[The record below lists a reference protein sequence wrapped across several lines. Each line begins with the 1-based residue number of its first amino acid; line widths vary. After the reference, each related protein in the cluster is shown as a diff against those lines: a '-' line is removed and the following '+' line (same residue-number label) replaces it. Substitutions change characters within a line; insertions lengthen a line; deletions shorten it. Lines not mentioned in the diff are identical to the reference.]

1 MPNIGSRHL
10 GPDVPT
16 EQRQIDLLLAT
27 VKRLQGE
34 FKDRSTAE
42 AEWGAER
49 QLLRAM
55 VDHVP
60 DYLFVKDLE
69 CRFIIVNKA
78 VAHIHGAPDPDW
90 LIGKTDFDLHA
101 FDHDLGKFCL
111 WKSHL
116 GLSRLLIR
124 M

>member
-1 MPNIGSRHL
+1 MPKTESRHP

-27 VKRLQGE
+27 VERLQAE

-49 QLLRAM
+49 KLLRAM

-60 DYLFVKDLE
+60 DYVFVKDLE

-78 VAHIHGAPDPDW
+78 VA
-90 LIGKTDFDLHA
+90 
-101 FDHDLGKFCL
+101 
-111 WKSHL
+111 
-116 GLSRLLIR
+116 
-124 M
+124 